1 MSGPRD
7 QGDKHW
13 LVRPGTI
20 RRLWLVFAV
29 ILALTVLAQAL
40 IPVEGHFGPDG
51 WFGFS
56 AAYGLLTCVA
66 MIVVAKVLGIFLKRR
81 DSYYES

>member
-1 MSGPRD
+1 MNGPRD
-7 QGDKHW
+7 AGDKHW

-20 RRLWLVFAV
+20 RRLWVVFAA
-29 ILALTVLAQAL
+29 ILALTVAAQAVA
-40 IPVEGHFGPDG
+40 PVAGHFGFDG

-66 MIVVAKVLGIFLKRR
+66 MIVVAKVVGIFLKRR
-81 DSYYES
+81 DSYSDS